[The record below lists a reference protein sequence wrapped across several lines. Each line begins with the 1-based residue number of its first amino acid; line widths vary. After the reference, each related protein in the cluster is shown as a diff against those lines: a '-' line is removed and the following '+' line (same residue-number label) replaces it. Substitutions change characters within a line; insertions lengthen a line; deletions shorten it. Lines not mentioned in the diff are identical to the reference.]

1 MDMKEQLRACILK
14 GIEGCFADG
23 TLTSGVVPAINIEK
37 PAHQE
42 HGDFASNVAMQMAKA
57 ERKAPRAIAEII
69 VNKLAGSS
77 DLIKSL
83 EVAGPGFINFFVKDD
98 AWRMILQDIDQA
110 GEQYGKSKVGAG
122 RKVQVEFVSANPT
135 GPLHIGHGRGA
146 ATGDAVASLLL
157 AAGFDVQK
165 EYYINDAGNQMN
177 TLGLS
182 GLLRYKELLGEKI
195 EFPENC
201 YQGGYMKDIA
211 REVITKHGDRFLNV
225 SQEEGVA
232 FFAKFG
238 GDVILKGIDE
248 DLQDFGVR
256 FDNWFSEQSLFD
268 QGKVDSAVKE
278 MQEKGLIYEQD
289 GALWFKTTDY
299 GDDKDRV
306 VVRSNGVTTYFAS
319 DIAYHRDKFARGFD
333 WVIDVW
339 GADHHGY
346 VPRLKG
352 VVQGLG
358 RKADDLGI
366 ILVQLVALLR
376 DGVPVAMSTRSGEF
390 VTLKEVVDEV
400 GRDAARFFFL
410 MRRSDSQLDFD
421 LELAKRQS
429 ADNPVYYVQYAHAR
443 IKSIFETAR
452 ERGVAPDFSGGVNLQ
467 LLESADDLALVKKLS
482 LFPET
487 LESAA
492 VNFEPHRITYFL
504 QDLAGEF
511 HSFYNK
517 SRVIIPEEPELTRA
531 RLFLLHCAA
540 ITLKNALTVLGIS
553 APERM

>member
-1 MDMKEQLRACILK
+1 MKEQLRACILK

-23 TLTSGVVPAINIEK
+23 TLTSGVAPAVAVEK
-37 PAHQE
+37 PAHPE
-42 HGDFASNVAMQMAKA
+42 HGDFATNVAMQMAKA

-69 VNKLAGSS
+69 VNKLAGAS
-77 DLIKSL
+77 DLIGSL
-83 EVAGPGFINFFVKDD
+83 EIAGPGFINFFIKDS
-98 AWRMILQDIDQA
+98 AWRSTLLEIDRA
-110 GEQYGKSKVGAG
+110 GAEYGKSKVGAG
-122 RKVQVEFVSANPT
+122 KKVMVEFVSANPT

-146 ATGDAVASLLL
+146 ATGDAVASLLR
-157 AAGFDVQK
+157 AAGFNVTR

-182 GLLRYKELLGEKI
+182 GLLRYKELLGETI
-195 EFPENC
+195 EFPATC
-201 YQGGYMKDIA
+201 YQGDYMKDIA
-211 REVITKHGDRFLNV
+211 RDAIAKHGDHFLKV
-225 SQEEGVA
+225 PEEEGVA
-232 FFAKFG
+232 FFSKFG
-238 GDVILKGIDE
+238 GDEILGGIDQ
-248 DLQDFGVR
+248 DLKDFGIS

-268 QGKVDSAVKE
+268 DNKVTSAIEE
-278 MQEKGLIYEQD
+278 MQAKKLIYEQD
-289 GALWFKTTDY
+289 GALWFRTTDY

-306 VVRSNGVTTYFAS
+306 VVRGNGVTTYFAS

-346 VPRLKG
+346 VPRLKAI
-352 VVQGLG
+352 VQGLG
-358 RKADDLGI
+358 RPAEDLGI

-429 ADNPVYYVQYAHAR
+429 TDNPVYYVQYAHAR
-443 IKSIFETAR
+443 VRSIFETAR
-452 ERGVAPDFSGGVNLQ
+452 ERGVEPCFDNLKLE
-467 LLESADDLALVKKLS
+467 LLDSADDLALVKKLS
-482 LFPET
+482 LYPET
-487 LESAA
+487 LEGAA
-492 VNFEPHRITYFL
+492 LAFEPHRITYYL
-504 QDLAGEF
+504 QDLAGQF

-517 SRVIIPEEPELTRA
+517 SRVITEEPELTQA
-531 RLFLLHCAA
+531 RLFLLHCVA
-540 ITLKNALTVLGIS
+540 IVLKNGLNLLGIS

>member
-1 MDMKEQLRACILK
+1 MKEQLRACILK

-23 TLTSGVVPAINIEK
+23 TLAPGEVPAVSIEK
-37 PAHQE
+37 PAHPE
-42 HGDFASNVAMQMAKA
+42 HGDFATNVAMQMAKPQ
-57 ERKAPRAIAEII
+57 RKSPRAIAEII

-77 DLIKSL
+77 DLIERL
-83 EVAGPGFINFFVKDD
+83 EIAGPGFINFFIKDS
-98 AWRMILQDIDQA
+98 AWRRTLTEIDRMRD
-110 GEQYGKSKVGAG
+110 EYGKSKVGAG
-122 RKVQVEFVSANPT
+122 KKVQVEFVSANPT

-146 ATGDAVASLLL
+146 ATGDAVASLLE
-157 AAGFDVQK
+157 AAGFGVQR

-182 GLLRYKELLGEKI
+182 GLLRYRQLLGQEV

-201 YQGGYMKDIA
+201 YQGDYIKDIA
-211 REVITKHGDRFLNV
+211 RDAIAKHGDRFLNAP
-225 SQEEGVA
+225 QEEGVA
-232 FFAKFG
+232 FFAKMG
-238 GDVILKGIDE
+238 GDLILKGIDE
-248 DLQDFGVR
+248 DLQAFGVR

-268 QGKVDSAVKE
+268 EGKVTSAIEE
-278 MQEKGLIYEQD
+278 MKQKGLIYEQE
-289 GALWFKTTDY
+289 GALWFRTTDY

-319 DIAYHRDKFARGFD
+319 DIAYHRDKFVRGFD

-352 VVQGLG
+352 IVQGLG
-358 RKADDLGI
+358 RNADDLGI
-366 ILVQLVALLR
+366 ILVQLVSLLR

-452 ERGVAPDFSGGVNLQ
+452 ERGFEPQFEGIRLE
-467 LLESADDLALVKKLS
+467 LLESADDMALIKKLS
-482 LFPET
+482 VYPEI
-487 LESAA
+487 LEAA
-492 VNFEPHRITYFL
+492 ALNFEPHRITYYL
-504 QDLAGEF
+504 QELAGEF

-517 SRVIIPEEPELTRA
+517 SRVITEEPALTQA
-531 RLFLLHCAA
+531 RLFLLHCVAVT
-540 ITLKNALTVLGIS
+540 IKNALTVLGIS

>member
-1 MDMKEQLRACILK
+1 MKEQLRACILK

-23 TLTSGVVPAINIEK
+23 TLTSGVVPAVTVEK
-37 PAHQE
+37 PAHPE
-42 HGDFASNVAMQMAKA
+42 HGDFATNVAMQMAKP
-57 ERKAPRAIAEII
+57 ERKSPRAIAEIL
-69 VNKLAGSS
+69 VKKLAGSS
-77 DLIKSL
+77 QLIESL
-83 EVAGPGFINFFVKDD
+83 EIAGPGFINFFIKDQ
-98 AWRMILQDIDQA
+98 AWRKTLVEIDQA
-110 GEQYGKSKVGAG
+110 GSAYGRSLVGANK
-122 RKVQVEFVSANPT
+122 RVQVEFVSANPT

-146 ATGDAVASLLL
+146 ATGDAVASLLS
-157 AAGFDVQK
+157 AAGFNVQR

-182 GLLRYKELLGEKI
+182 GLLRYRQLLGEEI

-201 YQGGYMKDIA
+201 YQGDYIKDIA
-211 REVITKHGDRFLNV
+211 RDAITKHGDRFLRV
-225 SQEEGVA
+225 SQEEGIA
-232 FFAKFG
+232 FFAKMG
-238 GDVILKGIDE
+238 GDLILKGIDQ
-248 DLQDFGVR
+248 DLQSFGVR
-256 FDNWFSEQSLFD
+256 LDNWFSEQSLFD
-268 QGKVDSAVKE
+268 DGKVASAIAE
-278 MQEKGLIYEQD
+278 MQERGLIYEQD
-289 GALWFKTTDY
+289 GALWFRTTDY

-306 VVRSNGVTTYFAS
+306 VVRSNGITTYFAS
-319 DIAYHRDKFARGFD
+319 DIAYHREKFARGFD

-352 VVQGLG
+352 IVQGLG
-358 RKADDLGI
+358 RSPEDLGI
-366 ILVQLVALLR
+366 ILVQLVSLLR

-429 ADNPVYYVQYAHAR
+429 TDNPVYYVQYAHAR

-452 ERGVAPDFSGGVNLQ
+452 DRGFETAFKDVRLE
-467 LLESADDLALVKKLS
+467 LLNSADDMSLIKKLS
-482 LFPET
+482 VYPEI
-487 LESAA
+487 LEGAA
-492 VNFEPHRITYFL
+492 LNFEPHRITYYL
-504 QDLAGEF
+504 QELAAEF

-517 SRVIIPEEPELTRA
+517 SRVITEEPALTQA
-531 RLFLLHCAA
+531 RLFLLHCVAVT
-540 ITLKNALTVLGIS
+540 IENALTVLGIS

>member
-1 MDMKEQLRACILK
+1 MKEQLRACILK

-23 TLTSGVVPAINIEK
+23 TLTSGAVPAISVEK
-37 PAHQE
+37 PAHAE
-42 HGDFASNVAMQMAKA
+42 HGDFATNVAMQMAKA
-57 ERKAPRAIAEII
+57 ERKSPKAIADII
-69 VNKLAGSS
+69 VKKLAGSS
-77 DLIKSL
+77 DLIESL
-83 EVAGPGFINFFVKDD
+83 EVAGPGFINFFIKDS
-98 AWRMILQDIDQA
+98 AWRRVLNAIDTA
-110 GEQYGKSKVGAG
+110 GDEYGKSTAGAG
-122 RKVQVEFVSANPT
+122 KKVQVEFVSANPT

-146 ATGDAVASLLL
+146 ATGDAVASLLT
-157 AAGFDVQK
+157 AAGFNVQR

-182 GLLRYKELLGEKI
+182 GLLRYKELLGEQI
-195 EFPENC
+195 DFPENC
-201 YQGGYMKDIA
+201 YQGDYIKDIA
-211 REVITKHGDRFLNV
+211 RDAIAKHGDRFLKAP
-225 SQEEGVA
+225 QEEGVA
-232 FFAKFG
+232 FFAKMG
-238 GDVILKGIDE
+238 GDLILRGIDD
-248 DLQDFGVR
+248 DLKDFGIS

-268 QGKVDSAVKE
+268 EGKVPSAIKE
-278 MQEKGLIYEQD
+278 MQEKGHIYEQE
-289 GALWFKTTDY
+289 GALWFRTTAF

-319 DIAYHRDKFARGFD
+319 DIAYHRDKYARGFD

-346 VPRLKG
+346 VPRLKA

-376 DGVPVAMSTRSGEF
+376 DGAPVAMSTRSGEF

-443 IKSIFETAR
+443 IKSIFDTAR
-452 ERGVAPDFSGGVNLQ
+452 ERGVQPDFENVKLE
-467 LLESADDLALVKKLS
+467 LLESADDMSLIKKLS
-482 LFPET
+482 LYPET

-492 VNFEPHRITYFL
+492 LNFEPHRITYFL

-517 SRVIIPEEPELTRA
+517 SRVITEEPELTNA
-531 RLFLLHCAA
+531 RLFLLHCTAVV
-540 ITLKNALTVLGIS
+540 LKNALTVLGIS